1 MKRSKFG
8 TLATLALTFT
18 VSGFTVVPVL
28 AAGFGEPSPTPST
41 CAGDPGPVAEDGTPA
56 ILGPS
61 PLTVADLRRW
71 WASTR
76 RGQPRRLTVDVADV
90 IALYISEGTAEGVR
104 GDLALAQAIHE
115 TGYFTNSD
123 TSRNNFAGIV
133 HYDGTASGKAF
144 PNALLGVRAQIQLL
158 KKYAAGNSASLAN
171 PNVAP
176 RAGASASTWGQ
187 LAGRWA
193 TDTRY
198 WNSIR
203 TLHEAMS
210 AQAARPSVSSVGQ
223 ASTSDTV
230 EPAAA
235 NATPGCS
242 AGPAVVG
249 DYALPVDRRW
259 YDEHPDW
266 FTRPH
271 HDYPAI
277 DIPVPTGTP
286 LYAMTNGVVV
296 GTPTSGKCGVGVI
309 FDGDDHARYTYC
321 HGRPGSQAVE
331 IGDRVSAGQ
340 RILDSASTGN
350 STGPHLHLGVEVG
363 GTRRCPQALLTAV
376 VLQQRKLPTELSPTG
391 CRY

>member
-1 MKRSKFG
+1 MKRSKLG
-8 TLATLALTFT
+8 TLAALALVFA
-18 VSGFTVVPVL
+18 VSAFTVVPVL
-28 AAGFGEPSPTPST
+28 AAGFGEPSPSRST
-41 CAGDPGPVAEDGTPA
+41 CAGEPGPVAEDGTPA

-76 RGQPRRLTVDVADV
+76 RGQPRRLSVDVADV
-90 IALYISEGTAEGVR
+90 IALYLSEGAAEGVR

-198 WNSIR
+198 WTSIR

-210 AQAARPSVSSVGQ
+210 AQAVRPSVSI
-223 ASTSDTV
+223 ASQGSTPDTV
-230 EPAAA
+230 APAATA
-235 NATPGCS
+235 LGCS
-242 AGPAVVG
+242 AGTAVVG
-249 DYALPVDRRW
+249 DYALPVDRHW

-286 LYAMTNGVVV
+286 LYAITNGVVV
-296 GTPTSGKCGVGVI
+296 GTPTSGKCGIGVI
-309 FDGDDHARYTYC
+309 LDGDDQARYTYC
-321 HGRPGSQAVE
+321 HGRPGSQAVK

-340 RILDSASTGN
+340 HILDSASTGN

-363 GTRRCPQALLTAV
+363 GTRRCPQVLLIV
-376 VLQQRKLPTELSPTG
+376 VAAGRHLSPIALGASG
-391 CRY
+391 CVS

>member
-1 MKRSKFG
+1 MKRSKLG
-8 TLATLALTFT
+8 TLATLALAFA

-28 AAGFGEPSPTPST
+28 AAGFSEPSPSSST
-41 CAGDPGPVAEDGTPA
+41 CTGDPGPVAEDGTPA

-76 RGQPRRLTVDVADV
+76 RGQPRRLSVDVADV
-90 IALYISEGTAEGVR
+90 IALYISEGAAEGVR

-133 HYDGTASGKAF
+133 HYDGTASGRAF

-158 KKYAAGNSASLAN
+158 KKYAGGNAAPLAN
-171 PNVAP
+171 ANVAP

-198 WNSIR
+198 WASIR

-210 AQAARPSVSSVGQ
+210 AQAVRPTFSIAGQ
-223 ASTSDTV
+223 GSTPEPV
-230 EPAAA
+230 EPAAT
-235 NATPGCS
+235 ATDCS

-249 DYALPVDRRW
+249 DYALPVDRHW
-259 YDEHPDW
+259 YDEHPEW

-286 LYAMTNGVVV
+286 LYAITNGVVV

-309 FDGDDHARYTYC
+309 FDGDDQARYTYC
-321 HGRPGSQAVE
+321 HGRPGSQAVK

-340 RILDSASTGN
+340 HILDSASTGN
-350 STGPHLHLGVEVG
+350 STGPHLHLGVEVTG
-363 GTRRCPQALLTAV
+363 ARRCPQLLLTSIAAGRPGQPQW
-376 VLQQRKLPTELSPTG
+376 LRTDACTT
-391 CRY
+391 